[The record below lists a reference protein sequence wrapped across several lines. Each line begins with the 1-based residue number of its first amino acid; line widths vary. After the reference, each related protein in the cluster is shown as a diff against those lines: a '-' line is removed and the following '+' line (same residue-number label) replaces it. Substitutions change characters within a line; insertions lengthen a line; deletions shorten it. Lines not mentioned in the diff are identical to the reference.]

1 MIALAF
7 EHHLALEKYSSK
19 PSSIWL
25 TSLAPKGLIEFVPKN
40 DITVKK
46 MLEFKG
52 DIFKEYSVENFE
64 KYLNKI
70 ARLYL
75 KNYRDRKNYL

>member
-1 MIALAF
+1 MVNLI
-7 EHHLALEKYSSK
+7 SSERFDK
-19 PSSIWL
+19 
-25 TSLAPKGLIEFVPKN
+25 FVPKD

-64 KYLNKI
+64 KYLNLLCKI
-70 ARLYL
+70 IKKLLRQVELFMNFKDNLIFCFSFFLMFY
-75 KNYRDRKNYL
+75 